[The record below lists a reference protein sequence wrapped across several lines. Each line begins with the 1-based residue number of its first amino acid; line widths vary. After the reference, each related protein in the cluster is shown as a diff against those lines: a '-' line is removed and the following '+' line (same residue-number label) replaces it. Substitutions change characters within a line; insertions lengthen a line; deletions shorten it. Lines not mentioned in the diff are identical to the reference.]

1 MMTFLFNLLGSSA
14 KLWETGNKKI
24 EAAQAARVGLN
35 IIASD
40 LQNAFAGK
48 LVSYNSNGIPFYN
61 TAPFLGID
69 SSDSS
74 KNSTL
79 NASLKPAEGSD
90 KLFGILLT
98 NNSSNAFDQ
107 FDYQCVFVDDNDGY
121 LNMRAYRYFLV
132 SQTRN
137 DDFYFSSNN
146 STTPLSW
153 PGATAGTP
161 SPIIDNCIRL
171 TFRYYGNQTLL
182 SEQTSSNGTRS
193 FTSNGSWTTA
203 NTTTAHPPLGVLV
216 TITVLDSIT
225 AEKIAQLNASLNDN
239 KPLSEDDITSGI
251 NAALGL
257 DNATTSNDI
266 QRLISQGSET
276 MSRFIPFNS
285 Q

>member
-239 KPLSEDDITSGI
+239 KPLSEDDITFGI